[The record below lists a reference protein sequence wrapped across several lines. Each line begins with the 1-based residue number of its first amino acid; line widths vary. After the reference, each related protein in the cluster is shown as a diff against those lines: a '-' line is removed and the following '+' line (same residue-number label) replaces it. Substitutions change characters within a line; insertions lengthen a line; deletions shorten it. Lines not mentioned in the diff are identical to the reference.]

1 MVRLFF
7 RSIRS
12 YGCLVYDSLS
22 YWMHVPHLESRSWN
36 RLVDPARW
44 DFGHCPICSGRRS
57 HFSTV
62 ETRVARSPL
71 LVETA
76 KRRQSI
82 LRDCVG
88 RGKRSSS
95 STLSSSSWLIRTLPT
110 QRSKLA
116 TLNIK
121 CGFNS
126 WIKKEKKPPCVVQ
139 LCCTTTTTTTT
150 IKTTTITTTYRM
162 FGLVESEVC
171 KVQGSVVCYLN
182 LITPIRNCTSV
193 NVCGPFR
200 PVK

>member
-1 MVRLFF
+1 
-7 RSIRS
+7 
-12 YGCLVYDSLS
+12 
-22 YWMHVPHLESRSWN
+22 MHVPHLESRSWK

-44 DFGHCPICSGRRS
+44 DLGHCPICSGSRS

-150 IKTTTITTTYRM
+150 IETTTTITTTTYRM

-171 KVQGSVVCYLN
+171 KAQSSFVCYLY
-182 LITPIRNCTSV
+182 LVAPACYRTSV
-193 NVCGPFR
+193 DVCRPFR